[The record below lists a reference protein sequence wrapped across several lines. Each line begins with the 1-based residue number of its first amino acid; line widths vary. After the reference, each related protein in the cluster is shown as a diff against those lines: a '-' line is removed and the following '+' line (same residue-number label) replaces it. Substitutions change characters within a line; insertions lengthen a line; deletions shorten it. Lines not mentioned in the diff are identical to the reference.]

1 MILKLKRIDFS
12 TLEVM
17 IKLNGCIFSF
27 SIKDDDLLRKYNT
40 IWDKG
45 STYIKTEFDSKSFYK
60 KTVGNQ
66 IKSFGDEAT
75 DFHDKEIHKVAS
87 DYMSLAVIRINSAL
101 KKDESYYQQ
110 ALLKECKYV

>member
-1 MILKLKRIDFS
+1 
-12 TLEVM
+12 M

-66 IKSFGDEAT
+66 INLLVMRLQIFMIKKF
-75 DFHDKEIHKVAS
+75 
-87 DYMSLAVIRINSAL
+87 IRW
-101 KKDESYYQQ
+101 
-110 ALLKECKYV
+110 LLITCL